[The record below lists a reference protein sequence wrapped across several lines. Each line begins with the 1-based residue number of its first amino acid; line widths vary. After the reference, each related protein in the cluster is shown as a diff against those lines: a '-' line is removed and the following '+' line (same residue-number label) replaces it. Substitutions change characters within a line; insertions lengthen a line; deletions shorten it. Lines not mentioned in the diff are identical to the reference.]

1 MKRIC
6 SVFLII
12 FCFLILSGVSKSYG
26 AETNKIGIIDLAKAL
41 NESEAGKKAKADL
54 ESLIKS
60 KQSII
65 EEKAKKVESLKGELE
80 KQAALISAEAKKAK
94 EEELERALRDYQRT
108 VSDSQAEVQK
118 KEGELTNEILKD
130 LRNIINSF
138 ASEEG
143 YSLVL
148 EKAEG
153 IVLYSSNS
161 LDITEK
167 VIKKYNEIKA
177 KGK

>member
-1 MKRIC
+1 MKKIF
-6 SVFLII
+6 SVFLIS
-12 FCFLILSGVSKSYG
+12 FCFLIFFGLSKSYG
-26 AETNKIGIIDLAKAL
+26 AEIAKIGIIDLAKAL
-41 NESEAGKKAKADL
+41 NESEAGKKAKTDL
-54 ESLIKS
+54 ESLIKA

-65 EEKAKKVESLKGELE
+65 EEKAKKAESLKSELE

-108 VSDSQAEVQK
+108 VSDAQAEVQK
-118 KEGELTNEILKD
+118 KEGELTNEILKE

-138 ASEEG
+138 AQEEG

-153 IVLYSSNS
+153 VVLYSSAN
-161 LDITEK
+161 LDITDR
-167 VIKKYNEIKA
+167 VIKKYNETKA
-177 KGK
+177 KK

>member
-1 MKRIC
+1 MKKIF
-6 SVFLII
+6 SVFLIT
-12 FCFLILSGVSKSYG
+12 FCFLIFSLSKSYSSEI
-26 AETNKIGIIDLAKAL
+26 AKIGIIDLAKAL
-41 NESEAGKKAKADL
+41 NESEAGKKAKTDL
-54 ESLIKS
+54 ESLIKA

-108 VSDSQAEVQK
+108 VSDAQSEVQK
-118 KEGELTNEILKD
+118 KEGELTNEILKE

-138 ASEEG
+138 AQEEG

-153 IVLYSSNS
+153 LVLYSSTN
-161 LDITEK
+161 LDITDK
-167 VIKKYNEIKA
+167 VIKKYNETKA
-177 KGK
+177 KK

>member
-1 MKRIC
+1 MKRIFF
-6 SVFLII
+6 VFLIG
-12 FCFLILSGVSKSYG
+12 FFLIAFCIPKSY
-26 AETNKIGIIDLAKAL
+26 AEIVKIRIIDLAKAL

-60 KQSII
+60 KQTII
-65 EEKAKKVESLKGELE
+65 EEKGKKLESLKSELE

-118 KEGELTNEILKD
+118 KEGELTNEILKE
-130 LRNIINSF
+130 LRSTINSV
-138 ASEEG
+138 AAEEG

-153 IVLYSSNS
+153 VVLYSSS
-161 LDITEK
+161 EIDITDK
-167 VIKKYNEIKA
+167 IIKKYNETKA
-177 KGK
+177 KGKQ